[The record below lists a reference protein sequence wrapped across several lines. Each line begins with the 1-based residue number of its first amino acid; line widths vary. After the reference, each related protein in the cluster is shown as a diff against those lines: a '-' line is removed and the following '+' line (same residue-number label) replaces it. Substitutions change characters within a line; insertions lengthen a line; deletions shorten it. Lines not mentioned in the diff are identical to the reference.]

1 MERQSISNLYIK
13 LEDLR
18 TLLTTNFGAGNFK
31 IVERDESYEIN
42 VPELLTTNEIKSI
55 QSNK

>member
-18 TLLTTNFGAGNFK
+18 TLLTTKFGAGNFK

-42 VPELLTTNEIKSI
+42 VPELLTTVGPQNYDA
-55 QSNK
+55 